1 MRNTTHR
8 WASFAERR
16 RGRKA
21 SEKQRWRNLSA
32 RPLSVSV
39 QTIFAQMSVRVR
51 TSDLSNNIK
60 VVGQHDRYIEKKRKS
75 HVHNIK
81 FYTLKFGFFSQFG
94 QS

>member
-8 WASFAERR
+8 WALFAKIR

-39 QTIFAQMSVRVR
+39 QPSFGQMSVRVR
-51 TSDLSNNIK
+51 TSDLSNNVK
-60 VVGQHDRYIEKKRKS
+60 VVGQHDRYIERKGS
-75 HVHNIK
+75 SKYII
-81 FYTLKFGFFSQFG
+81 
-94 QS
+94 